1 MDGANPAVLCRGRTA
16 RSFGWASNTKPN
28 GPYRPIYYLECY
40 LFVYSF
46 WASNISI
53 QSVDYIIKFRNFF
66 NRFPHTL
73 HYITLHYITLH
84 YITLQVA
91 SLKEQID
98 KAMAV
103 KKDQTMA
110 NAVRSKGIVPPHIR
124 GPPATKLRRTLKGHF
139 GKITAMHWG
148 GDSQAL
154 ISASQ
159 DGKLLLWN
167 AVSTNKLK
175 AISLRS
181 TYVMAVAMEQSKGKL
196 VACGGLDNL
205 CTVYNVANPEN
216 AIEMASH
223 DGFVSSCRFMGESQM
238 LTGSGDSTVILWDIG
253 AGQPISTFCEHKQ
266 DVMALAIS
274 PSAPQ
279 TTFLSTSVDRTVK
292 LWDIRVPDAA
302 VQTFF
307 GHEGDIN
314 GVDFMNGGMSFGT
327 GSEDGT
333 ARVFDIR
340 AHNEVAKFGKVSDGS
355 EGLTSVSF
363 SRSGR
368 ILFAGHADSNVLAFD
383 TLSDKAGPT
392 FTLNQ
397 AHEQHVSC
405 LGVNPKG
412 DALCTG
418 SWDSTLKI
426 WA

>member
-1 MDGANPAVLCRGRTA
+1 MTDVNSRIEAAKA
-16 RSFGWASNTKPN
+16 E
-28 GPYRPIYYLECY
+28 I
-40 LFVYSF
+40 
-46 WASNISI
+46 
-53 QSVDYIIKFRNFF
+53 
-66 NRFPHTL
+66 
-73 HYITLHYITLH
+73 
-84 YITLQVA
+84 A

-98 KAMAV
+98 KAMAG
-103 KKDQTMA
+103 KKDQTMSA
-110 NAVRSKGIVPPHIR
+110 VVRSKGLALPNIR

-139 GKITAMHWG
+139 GKVTAMHWA

-175 AISLRS
+175 AISLKS
-181 TYVMAVAMEQSKGKL
+181 TYVMAVGMEQSKGNL

-205 CTVYNVANPEN
+205 CTVYKLSQPDNDQ
-216 AIEMASH
+216 EMASH
-223 DGFVSSCRFMGESQM
+223 DGFLSCCRFLDEQRI
-238 LTGSGDSTVILWDIG
+238 LTGSGDSTVLMWDIPNG
-253 AGQPISTFCEHKQ
+253 VPVETFAEHKN
-266 DVMALAIS
+266 DVMCLAIS
-274 PSAPQ
+274 PTDPNCFVSV
-279 TTFLSTSVDRTVK
+279 SVDRTAKV
-292 LWDIRVPDAA
+292 WDIRDSKAGA
-302 VQTFF
+302 TQTFS

-314 GVDFMNGGMSFGT
+314 GVDFMRDGITIGT

-333 ARVFDIR
+333 ARVFDMR
-340 AHNEVAKFGKVSDGS
+340 AHNEICKYGKVTEG

-368 ILFAGHADSNVLAFD
+368 VLFGGHADSNVLAWD
-383 TLSDKAGPT
+383 VLSDKATPT

-426 WA
+426 W

>member
-1 MDGANPAVLCRGRTA
+1 MADIGSRIAAA
-16 RSFGWASNTKPN
+16 KA
-28 GPYRPIYYLECY
+28 
-40 LFVYSF
+40 
-46 WASNISI
+46 
-53 QSVDYIIKFRNFF
+53 
-66 NRFPHTL
+66 
-73 HYITLHYITLH
+73 
-84 YITLQVA
+84 QVA
-91 SLKEQID
+91 SLKDQID
-98 KAMAV
+98 KMMAL
-103 KKDQTMA
+103 KKDQTMGSV
-110 NAVRSKGIVPPHIR
+110 VRSKGMNPPNIR

-167 AVSTNKLK
+167 AVSTSKLK
-175 AISLRS
+175 AISLKS
-181 TYVMAVAMEQSKGKL
+181 TYVMTVAMEQSKGQL

-205 CTVYNVANPEN
+205 CTVYNLANPEN

-223 DGFVSSCRFMGESQM
+223 DGFVSCCRFLNESQI
-238 LTGSGDSTVILWDIG
+238 LSASGDSTVIMWDI
-253 AGQPISTFCEHKQ
+253 AQGQPLSHFCEHTQ
-266 DVMALAIS
+266 DVMAIAIS
-274 PSAPQ
+274 PVASQ
-279 TTFLSTSVDRTVK
+279 TTFLSSSVDRSVK
-292 LWDIRVPDAA
+292 LWDTRSPDGA
-302 VQTFF
+302 VQTFT
-307 GHEGDIN
+307 GHESDVN
-314 GVDFMNGGMSFGT
+314 CVDFMQDGITFAT

-340 AHNEVAKFGKVSDGS
+340 AHNEISKFGKVSDGS

-368 ILFAGHADSNVLAFD
+368 VLFGGHADSNVLAWD
-383 TLSDKAGPT
+383 VLSDKASPT

-405 LGVNPKG
+405 VGVNPKG

-418 SWDSTLKI
+418 SWDTTLKI

>member
-1 MDGANPAVLCRGRTA
+1 MTDINSRIEAAKA
-16 RSFGWASNTKPN
+16 
-28 GPYRPIYYLECY
+28 E
-40 LFVYSF
+40 
-46 WASNISI
+46 
-53 QSVDYIIKFRNFF
+53 
-66 NRFPHTL
+66 
-73 HYITLHYITLH
+73 
-84 YITLQVA
+84 VA
-91 SLKEQID
+91 SLKEQIEKT
-98 KAMAV
+98 KAT
-103 KKDQTMA
+103 KKDMSMGSY
-110 NAVRSKGIVPPHIR
+110 VRQKGTTPPMIR
-124 GPPATKLRRTLKGHF
+124 GPPGTKMRRTLKGHF
-139 GKITAMHWG
+139 GKVTDMHWG

-175 AISLRS
+175 AISLKS
-181 TYVMAVAMEQSKGKL
+181 TYVMAVGMEQSRGNM

-205 CTVYNVANPEN
+205 CTVYRISQPDN
-216 AIEMASH
+216 AMEMASH
-223 DGFVSSCRFMGESQM
+223 DGFVSCCRFLSEERI
-238 LTGSGDSTVILWDIG
+238 LTASGDSTVILWDIPN
-253 AGQPISTFCEHKQ
+253 GQPIETYAEHKQ
-266 DVMALAIS
+266 DVMSLAVS
-274 PSAPQ
+274 PKDPNAYASV
-279 TTFLSTSVDRTVK
+279 SVDRTVK
-292 LWDIRVPDAA
+292 VWDIRTPRGS
-302 VQTFF
+302 VQTFS

-314 GVDFMNGGMSFGT
+314 SVSFTMDGQTLGT

-333 ARVFDIR
+333 ARVFDMR
-340 AHNEVAKFGKVSDGS
+340 AHNEICKFGKIIEG

-368 ILFAGHADSNVLAFD
+368 ILFGGHADSNVLAWD
-383 TLSDKAGPT
+383 VLSDKASPT

>member
-1 MDGANPAVLCRGRTA
+1 MTDLNSRIEAAKA
-16 RSFGWASNTKPN
+16 
-28 GPYRPIYYLECY
+28 E
-40 LFVYSF
+40 
-46 WASNISI
+46 
-53 QSVDYIIKFRNFF
+53 
-66 NRFPHTL
+66 
-73 HYITLHYITLH
+73 
-84 YITLQVA
+84 VA

-98 KAMAV
+98 KAKAS
-103 KKDQTMA
+103 KKDQTMGA
-110 NAVRSKGIVPPHIR
+110 IVRSKGMSPPNVR
-124 GPPATKLRRTLKGHF
+124 GPPGTKLRRTLKGHF
-139 GKITAMHWG
+139 GKVTDMHWA

-175 AISLRS
+175 AISLKS
-181 TYVMAVAMEQSKGKL
+181 TYVMAVGMEQSKGNM

-205 CTVYNVANPEN
+205 CTVYRLSQPDN
-216 AIEMASH
+216 AMEMASH
-223 DGFVSSCRFMGESQM
+223 DGFLSCCRFLSEEQI
-238 LTGSGDSTVILWDIG
+238 LTASGDSTVLLWDI
-253 AGQPISTFCEHKQ
+253 ATGQPIQTYAEHKQ

-274 PSAPQ
+274 PKDPNTYISV
-279 TTFLSTSVDRTVK
+279 SVDRTSKV
-292 LWDIRVPDAA
+292 WDIRTPTAS
-302 VQTFF
+302 VQTFS

-314 GVDFMNGGMSFGT
+314 SVDFMMDGMTFAT
-327 GSEDGT
+327 ASEDGT
-333 ARVFDIR
+333 ARVMDMR
-340 AHNEVAKFGKVSDGS
+340 AHNDICQFGKVTEG
-355 EGLTSVSF
+355 EGLTSISF

-368 ILFAGHADSNVLAFD
+368 ILFGGHADSNVLAWD
-383 TLSDKAGPT
+383 VLSDKANPT

>member
-1 MDGANPAVLCRGRTA
+1 
-16 RSFGWASNTKPN
+16 
-28 GPYRPIYYLECY
+28 
-40 LFVYSF
+40 
-46 WASNISI
+46 
-53 QSVDYIIKFRNFF
+53 
-66 NRFPHTL
+66 
-73 HYITLHYITLH
+73 
-84 YITLQVA
+84 
-91 SLKEQID
+91 
-98 KAMAV
+98 MAA
-103 KKDQTMA
+103 KYDQTLGSVMRA
-110 NAVRSKGIVPPHIR
+110 QGVTPPQLR

-139 GKITAMHWG
+139 GKVTAMHWA

-159 DGKLLLWN
+159 DGRLIVWN

-205 CTVYNVANPEN
+205 CTVYNLSNPEN
-216 AIEMASH
+216 PIEMASH
-223 DGFVSSCRFMGESQM
+223 DGYVSCCRFLNEAQI
-238 LTGSGDSTVILWDIG
+238 LTASGDSTVMLWDI
-253 AGQPISTFCEHKQ
+253 AQGQPISTFAEHRQ
-266 DVMALAIS
+266 DVMFLAIS

-292 LWDIRVPDAA
+292 LWDVRSPDSGA
-302 VQTFF
+302 VQTFT

-314 GVDFMNGGMSFGT
+314 GVDFMQDGITFGT

-340 AHNEVAKFGKVSDGS
+340 AHNQIAKFGKVSDGS

-368 ILFAGHADSNVLAFD
+368 ILFGGHADSNVLAWD
-383 TLSDKAGPT
+383 VLSDKASPT

-418 SWDSTLKI
+418 SWDTTLKI